1 MLHLFI
7 KVINIEIGTKHF
19 IQPETIFSQ
28 LAEEQAARRR
38 VSLVPLAGGKARGV
52 LLVCR
57 GGDTSKA
64 SPCLC

>member
-7 KVINIEIGTKHF
+7 KAINIEIGTKHF

-38 VSLVPLAGGKARGV
+38 ASLVPLGYGKGTRGFV
-52 LLVCR
+52 GLQR
-57 GGDTSKA
+57 W
-64 SPCLC
+64 